1 MKVKKCLMEK
11 GECKDVCKACVEDK
25 CVGEVG
31 KAKAECAMANCQ
43 QDCKC
48 KKCLMEKGECKD
60 VCKACVEDK
69 CAGEVGKA
77 KAECAMANCQQDC
90 KCKRK
95 CLLACTN
102 KE

>member
-1 MKVKKCLMEK
+1 MRFTIFTLFLALVLVAQTSAFKCSWAERMKVKKCLMEK

-48 KKCLMEKGECKD
+48 K
-60 VCKACVEDK
+60 
-69 CAGEVGKA
+69 
-77 KAECAMANCQQDC
+77 
-90 KCKRK
+90 RK
-95 CLLACTN
+95 CLNACIN